1 VSGSDVGG
9 AFVTGE
15 ARRHRDVLPGRWHT
29 LRPRVS
35 PDRSDA
41 IRSLDVSV
49 LQDQLL
55 APILKIAD
63 VRSFGRTSRL
73 RRHDARR
80 RRITAIR
87 SRR

>member
-1 VSGSDVGG
+1 VSGSTWRRG
-9 AFVTGE
+9 FVTGE
-15 ARRHRDVLPGRWHT
+15 ARRHRDVLQGRWHT

-55 APILKIAD
+55 A
-63 VRSFGRTSRL
+63 RS
-73 RRHDARR
+73 
-80 RRITAIR
+80 
-87 SRR
+87 